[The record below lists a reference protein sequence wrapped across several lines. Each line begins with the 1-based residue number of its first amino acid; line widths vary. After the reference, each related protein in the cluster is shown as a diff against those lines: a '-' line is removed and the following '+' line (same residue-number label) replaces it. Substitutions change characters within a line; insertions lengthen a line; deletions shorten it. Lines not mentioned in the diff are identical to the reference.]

1 MYDLVNIFSIF
12 LPQLLLYPN
21 PKDPLNSE
29 AARLLMN
36 DEKEYNNKV
45 KTYVNKYARGHEQAN
60 PEE

>member
-1 MYDLVNIFSIF
+1 MYDLTNIFTIF

-36 DEKEYNNKV
+36 DEVAYKIKVKEYV
-45 KTYVNKYARGHEQAN
+45 KKYAN
-60 PEE
+60 